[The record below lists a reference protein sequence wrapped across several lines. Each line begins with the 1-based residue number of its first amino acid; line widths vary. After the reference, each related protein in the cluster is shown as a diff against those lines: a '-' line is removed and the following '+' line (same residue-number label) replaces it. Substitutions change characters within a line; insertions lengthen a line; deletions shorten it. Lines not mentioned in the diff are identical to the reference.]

1 MKKQLQRNIEFLDK
15 DKENLLEFGERLKF
29 IRITLRH
36 TQAEFAKKLGRNS
49 STITA
54 YETGVIK
61 HPKDDFFDSCAQ
73 VFNVNPNYLKDGS
86 SPMFFK
92 EPAQLVQVELI
103 DKNQNAT
110 PSAKESSTSKAIRKS
125 PKTNTESSQSANKT
139 PKEVSTENESVEV
152 QILPKGV
159 DENGKNGFTKDE
171 FANTHQ
177 TFTHIE
183 TDENGMSVICP
194 VKEPLNSKQ
203 LNELTKQGKI
213 VDISHSLPPLKQP
226 ASYNFFV
233 FKDIELDLMV
243 YESKIYISAANVSR
257 IAKLHLINDVLL
269 YQRTFSQAE
278 LKKATF
284 RTFQE
289 LGNYNKDE
297 LYIEC
302 KGLMTCYKGHKNKD
316 IAEFMTQLKDI
327 VSDLG
332 QRFTTHF
339 RLDGECGVVL
349 FENFELGKIRV
360 KGDSEN
366 PLFCLA
372 DICKILEI
380 QNTTDTANAIKKEFD
395 DALDLIYPILD
406 NLGREQKA
414 TFISEPQLYFVLMRS
429 DKPKAKPFRQWVINE
444 VLPQIRK
451 QGKYELQPNVPQ
463 QTQLVCETSKE
474 KDKALDLALIQAR
487 NQIKLIEENKALSL
501 ENARYKALF
510 KREGEFSLRE
520 TAKLFGINTFELKSF
535 LIKENLITHYPNKDK
550 QYPTQYAKDNGFVK
564 MKLTDT
570 KRVSYD
576 IYLTMPLIERL
587 REFFGEID
595 L

>member
-73 VFNVNPNYLKDGS
+73 AFNVNPNYLKDGS

-103 DKNQNAT
+103 DKNQNT
-110 PSAKESSTSKAIRKS
+110 MPSAKESSTSKAIRKS
-125 PKTNTESSQSANKT
+125 PKTNTESSQSANKM
-139 PKEVSTENESVEV
+139 PKEVSTENESVKV

-159 DENGKNGFTKDE
+159 DENGKNSFTKDE

-203 LNELTKQGKI
+203 LNKLTKQGKI

-257 IAKLHLINDVLL
+257 IVKLHLINDVLL

-289 LGNYNKDE
+289 LGSYNKDE

-302 KGLMTCYKGHKNKD
+302 KGLMTCYKGHKK
-316 IAEFMTQLKDI
+316 
-327 VSDLG
+327 G
-332 QRFTTHF
+332 Y
-339 RLDGECGVVL
+339 C
-349 FENFELGKIRV
+349 RV
-360 KGDSEN
+360 YDS
-366 PLFCLA
+366 A
-372 DICKILEI
+372 
-380 QNTTDTANAIKKEFD
+380 
-395 DALDLIYPILD
+395 
-406 NLGREQKA
+406 
-414 TFISEPQLYFVLMRS
+414 
-429 DKPKAKPFRQWVINE
+429 
-444 VLPQIRK
+444 
-451 QGKYELQPNVPQ
+451 
-463 QTQLVCETSKE
+463 
-474 KDKALDLALIQAR
+474 
-487 NQIKLIEENKALSL
+487 
-501 ENARYKALF
+501 
-510 KREGEFSLRE
+510 
-520 TAKLFGINTFELKSF
+520 
-535 LIKENLITHYPNKDK
+535 
-550 QYPTQYAKDNGFVK
+550 
-564 MKLTDT
+564 
-570 KRVSYD
+570 
-576 IYLTMPLIERL
+576 
-587 REFFGEID
+587 
-595 L
+595 

>member
-15 DKENLLEFGERLKF
+15 GKENLLEFGERLKF
-29 IRITLRH
+29 IRSTLRH
-36 TQAEFAKKLGRNS
+36 TQAEFGKKLGRNS

-61 HPKDDFFDSCAQ
+61 HPKDEFFETCAQ
-73 VFNVNPNYLKDGS
+73 VFNVNADYLKDGS
-86 SPMFFK
+86 LPMFFK

-103 DKNQNAT
+103 DKTQNAT
-110 PSAKESSTSKAIRKS
+110 PSVKESSTSKVIRKS
-125 PKTNTESSQSANKT
+125 PKTNTDANQT
-139 PKEVSTENESVEV
+139 PKEVSIENESVEV
-152 QILPKGV
+152 QILPKG
-159 DENGKNGFTKDE
+159 D
-171 FANTHQ
+171 
-177 TFTHIE
+177 
-183 TDENGMSVICP
+183 DENGMSVICP

-203 LNELTKQGKI
+203 LNELTKQGKV
-213 VDISHSLPPLKQP
+213 VDINHSLPPLKQP

-243 YESKIYISAANVSR
+243 YESKIYISVANVSR
-257 IAKLHLINDVLL
+257 IVKLHLMNDVLL

-289 LGNYNKDE
+289 LGSYNKDE

-316 IAEFMTQLKDI
+316 IVEFMTQLKDI
-327 VSDLG
+327 VSDLQ

-372 DICKILEI
+372 DICEILELDR
-380 QNTTDTANAIKKEFD
+380 TDNVAKMIKMEFERP
-395 DALDLIYPILD
+395 LLKRGHIID

-451 QGKYELQPNVPQ
+451 QGRYEFQPNVPQ
-463 QTQLVCETSKE
+463 QTQLTCEKS
-474 KDKALDLALIQAR
+474 KDKALDLALIQAK

-587 REFFGEID
+587 KEFFGEID

>member
-15 DKENLLEFGERLKF
+15 GKENLLEFGERLKF

-61 HPKDDFFDSCAQ
+61 HPKDEFFETCAQ
-73 VFNVNPNYLKDGS
+73 VFNVNADYLKDGS

-103 DKNQNAT
+103 DKTQNAM
-110 PSAKESSTSKAIRKS
+110 PSVKESSTSKVIQKS
-125 PKTNTESSQSANKT
+125 SKTNTDANLT
-139 PKEVSTENESVEV
+139 PKEFSTENESVEV
-152 QILPKGV
+152 QILPKGD
-159 DENGKNGFTKDE
+159 DETCKNDFTKDE
-171 FANTHQ
+171 FTNTHQ

-183 TDENGMSVICP
+183 TDENGKSVICP

-203 LNELTKQGKI
+203 LNELTKQGKV
-213 VDISHSLPPLKQP
+213 VDINHSLPPLKQP

-257 IAKLHLINDVLL
+257 IVKLHLMNDVLL

-289 LGNYNKDE
+289 LGSYNKDE

-316 IAEFMTQLKDI
+316 IVEFMTQLKDI
-327 VSDLG
+327 VSDLQ

-339 RLDGECGVVL
+339 KLDGECGVVL

-366 PLFCLA
+366 PLFCLS
-372 DICKILEI
+372 DVCKILEI
-380 QNTTDTANAIKKEFD
+380 QDTYKVKQAILGEFELSTLNVGSFKTNFGVKEFTM
-395 DALDLIYPILD
+395 I
-406 NLGREQKA
+406 
-414 TFISEPQLYFVLMRS
+414 TEPQLYFVLMRS

-451 QGKYELQPNVPQ
+451 QGRYEFQPNVPQ
-463 QTQLVCETSKE
+463 QTQLTCEKS

-587 REFFGEID
+587 KEFFGEID

>member
-86 SPMFFK
+86 LPMFFK

-103 DKNQNAT
+103 DKTQNAT
-110 PSAKESSTSKAIRKS
+110 PSVKESSTSKVIRKS
-125 PKTNTESSQSANKT
+125 PKTNTDANQT

-159 DENGKNGFTKDE
+159 DENGKNSFTKDE
-171 FANTHQ
+171 FVNTHQ

-203 LNELTKQGKI
+203 LNELTKQGKV

-257 IAKLHLINDVLL
+257 IVKLHLMNDVLL

-278 LKKATF
+278 LKKAIF

-289 LGNYNKDE
+289 LGSYNKDE

-316 IAEFMTQLKDI
+316 IVEFMTQLKDI
-327 VSDLG
+327 VSDLQ
-332 QRFTTHF
+332 QRFITHF
-339 RLDGECGVVL
+339 KLDGECGVVL

-380 QNTTDTANAIKKEFD
+380 QDTYKVKQTILGEFELPTLKVGSFDSGYGIKEFTM
-395 DALDLIYPILD
+395 I
-406 NLGREQKA
+406 
-414 TFISEPQLYFVLMRS
+414 TEPQLYFVLMRS

-451 QGKYELQPNVPQ
+451 QGRYEFQPNVPQ
-463 QTQLVCETSKE
+463 QTQLTCEKG

-587 REFFGEID
+587 KEFFGEID

>member
-15 DKENLLEFGERLKF
+15 GKENLLEFGERLKF

-61 HPKDDFFDSCAQ
+61 HPKDEFFETCAQ
-73 VFNVNPNYLKDGS
+73 VFNVNADYLKDGS

-103 DKNQNAT
+103 DKTQNAT
-110 PSAKESSTSKAIRKS
+110 PSVKESSTSKVIRKS
-125 PKTNTESSQSANKT
+125 SKTNTDANLT
-139 PKEVSTENESVEV
+139 PKEFSTENESVEV
-152 QILPKGV
+152 QMLPKGV
-159 DENGKNGFTKDE
+159 
-171 FANTHQ
+171 
-177 TFTHIE
+177 
-183 TDENGMSVICP
+183 DENGMSVICP

-203 LNELTKQGKI
+203 LNELTKQGKV
-213 VDISHSLPPLKQP
+213 VDINHSLPPLKQP

-257 IAKLHLINDVLL
+257 IVKLHLMNDVLL

-289 LGNYNKDE
+289 LGSYNKDE

-316 IAEFMTQLKDI
+316 IVEFMTQLKDI
-327 VSDLG
+327 VSDLQ
-332 QRFTTHF
+332 QRFITHF
-339 RLDGECGVVL
+339 ELDGECGVVL

-395 DALDLIYPILD
+395 YALDLIYPILD

-444 VLPQIRK
+444 VLPKIRK
-451 QGKYELQPNVPQ
+451 QGRYEFQPNVPQ
-463 QTQLVCETSKE
+463 QTQLTCEKS

-587 REFFGEID
+587 KEFFGEID

>member
-73 VFNVNPNYLKDGS
+73 VFNVNADYLKDGS
-86 SPMFFK
+86 LPMFFK

-103 DKNQNAT
+103 DKTQNAT
-110 PSAKESSTSKAIRKS
+110 PSVKESSTSKVIRKS
-125 PKTNTESSQSANKT
+125 PKTNTDANQT
-139 PKEVSTENESVEV
+139 PKEVSIENESVEV
-152 QILPKGV
+152 QNLPKGD

-203 LNELTKQGKI
+203 LNELTKQGFER
-213 VDISHSLPPLKQP
+213 PL
-226 ASYNFFV
+226 
-233 FKDIELDLMV
+233 
-243 YESKIYISAANVSR
+243 
-257 IAKLHLINDVLL
+257 
-269 YQRTFSQAE
+269 
-278 LKKATF
+278 LK
-284 RTFQE
+284 R
-289 LGNYNKDE
+289 
-297 LYIEC
+297 
-302 KGLMTCYKGHKNKD
+302 GH
-316 IAEFMTQLKDI
+316 II
-327 VSDLG
+327 
-332 QRFTTHF
+332 
-339 RLDGECGVVL
+339 
-349 FENFELGKIRV
+349 
-360 KGDSEN
+360 
-366 PLFCLA
+366 
-372 DICKILEI
+372 
-380 QNTTDTANAIKKEFD
+380 
-395 DALDLIYPILD
+395 D

-451 QGKYELQPNVPQ
+451 QGRYEFQPNTPQ
-463 QTQLVCETSKE
+463 QTQLVCETNKE

-587 REFFGEID
+587 KEFFGEID

>member
-15 DKENLLEFGERLKF
+15 GKENLLEFGERLKF

-61 HPKDDFFDSCAQ
+61 HPKDEFFETCAQ
-73 VFNVNPNYLKDGS
+73 VFNVNADYLKDGS

-103 DKNQNAT
+103 DKTQNAT
-110 PSAKESSTSKAIRKS
+110 PSVKESSTSKVIRKS
-125 PKTNTESSQSANKT
+125 SKTNTDANLT
-139 PKEVSTENESVEV
+139 PKEFSTENESVEV
-152 QILPKGV
+152 QMLPKGV
-159 DENGKNGFTKDE
+159 
-171 FANTHQ
+171 
-177 TFTHIE
+177 
-183 TDENGMSVICP
+183 DENGMSVICP

-203 LNELTKQGKI
+203 LNELTKQGKV
-213 VDISHSLPPLKQP
+213 VDINHSLPPLKQP

-257 IAKLHLINDVLL
+257 IVKLHLMNDVLL

-289 LGNYNKDE
+289 LGSYNKDE

-316 IAEFMTQLKDI
+316 IVEFMTQLKDI
-327 VSDLG
+327 VSDLQ
-332 QRFTTHF
+332 QRFITHF
-339 RLDGECGVVL
+339 ELDGECGVVL

-372 DICKILEI
+372 DICEILEHSNASRVKEILKIEFGKGLTQSYPLETKGGI
-380 QNTTDTANAIKKEFD
+380 Q
-395 DALDLIYPILD
+395 
-406 NLGREQKA
+406 QA
-414 TFISEPQLYFVLMRS
+414 TFITEPQLYFVLMRS

-451 QGKYELQPNVPQ
+451 QGRYEFQPNVPQ
-463 QTQLVCETSKE
+463 QTQLTCEKS

-587 REFFGEID
+587 KEFFGEID

>member
-15 DKENLLEFGERLKF
+15 GKENLLEFGERLKF

-61 HPKDDFFDSCAQ
+61 HPKDEFFETCAQ
-73 VFNVNPNYLKDGS
+73 VFNVNADYLKDGS
-86 SPMFFK
+86 LPMFFK

-103 DKNQNAT
+103 DKTQNAT
-110 PSAKESSTSKAIRKS
+110 PSVKESSTSKVIRKS
-125 PKTNTESSQSANKT
+125 PKTNTDANQT
-139 PKEVSTENESVEV
+139 PKEVSIENESVEV
-152 QILPKGV
+152 QNLPKGD

-203 LNELTKQGKI
+203 LNELTKQGKV

-257 IAKLHLINDVLL
+257 IVKLHLINDVLL

-289 LGNYNKDE
+289 LGSYNKDE

-327 VSDLG
+327 VSDLQ

-372 DICKILEI
+372 DICEILELDR
-380 QNTTDTANAIKKEFD
+380 TDNVAKAIKAEFERP
-395 DALDLIYPILD
+395 LLKRGHIID

-451 QGKYELQPNVPQ
+451 QGRYEFQPNVPQ
-463 QTQLVCETSKE
+463 QTQLVCETNKE

-587 REFFGEID
+587 KEFFGEID

>member
-61 HPKDDFFDSCAQ
+61 HPKDEFFETCAQ
-73 VFNVNPNYLKDGS
+73 VFNVNADYLKDGS
-86 SPMFFK
+86 LPMFFK

-103 DKNQNAT
+103 DKTQNAT
-110 PSAKESSTSKAIRKS
+110 PSVKESSTSKVIRKS
-125 PKTNTESSQSANKT
+125 PKTNTDANQT
-139 PKEVSTENESVEV
+139 PKEVSIENESVEV
-152 QILPKGV
+152 QNLPKGD

-203 LNELTKQGKI
+203 LNELTKQGKV

-257 IAKLHLINDVLL
+257 IVKLHLINDVLL

-289 LGNYNKDE
+289 LGSYNKDE

-327 VSDLG
+327 VSDLQ

-372 DICKILEI
+372 DICEILGL
-380 QNTTDTANAIKKEFD
+380 QNPTHATNAIKTEFELPTLNVASFDSGYGVKEFTM
-395 DALDLIYPILD
+395 I
-406 NLGREQKA
+406 
-414 TFISEPQLYFVLMRS
+414 TEPQLYFVLMRS

-451 QGKYELQPNVPQ
+451 QGRYEFQPNTPQ
-463 QTQLVCETSKE
+463 QTQLVCETNKE

-587 REFFGEID
+587 KEFFGEID

>member
-103 DKNQNAT
+103 DKTQNAT
-110 PSAKESSTSKAIRKS
+110 PSVKESSTSKVIRKS
-125 PKTNTESSQSANKT
+125 PKTNTDANQT
-139 PKEVSTENESVEV
+139 PKEVSIENESVEV
-152 QILPKGV
+152 QILPKG
-159 DENGKNGFTKDE
+159 D
-171 FANTHQ
+171 
-177 TFTHIE
+177 
-183 TDENGMSVICP
+183 DENGMSVICP

-203 LNELTKQGKI
+203 LNELTKQGKV
-213 VDISHSLPPLKQP
+213 VDINHSLPPLKQP

-243 YESKIYISAANVSR
+243 YESKIYISVANVSR
-257 IAKLHLINDVLL
+257 IVKLHLMNDVLL

-289 LGNYNKDE
+289 LGSYNKDE

-316 IAEFMTQLKDI
+316 IVEFMTQLKDI
-327 VSDLG
+327 VSDLQ

-372 DICKILEI
+372 DICEILELDR
-380 QNTTDTANAIKKEFD
+380 TDNVAKMIKMEFERP
-395 DALDLIYPILD
+395 LLKRGHIID

-451 QGKYELQPNVPQ
+451 QGRYEFQPNVPQ
-463 QTQLVCETSKE
+463 QTQLTCEKS
-474 KDKALDLALIQAR
+474 KDKALDLALIQAK

-587 REFFGEID
+587 KEFFGEID

>member
-1 MKKQLQRNIEFLDK
+1 MSCFI
-15 DKENLLEFGERLKF
+15 KELSVK
-29 IRITLRH
+29 
-36 TQAEFAKKLGRNS
+36 
-49 STITA
+49 
-54 YETGVIK
+54 
-61 HPKDDFFDSCAQ
+61 
-73 VFNVNPNYLKDGS
+73 
-86 SPMFFK
+86 
-92 EPAQLVQVELI
+92 
-103 DKNQNAT
+103 
-110 PSAKESSTSKAIRKS
+110 PS
-125 PKTNTESSQSANKT
+125 
-139 PKEVSTENESVEV
+139 
-152 QILPKGV
+152 
-159 DENGKNGFTKDE
+159 
-171 FANTHQ
+171 
-177 TFTHIE
+177 
-183 TDENGMSVICP
+183 
-194 VKEPLNSKQ
+194 
-203 LNELTKQGKI
+203 
-213 VDISHSLPPLKQP
+213 
-226 ASYNFFV
+226 
-233 FKDIELDLMV
+233 
-243 YESKIYISAANVSR
+243 
-257 IAKLHLINDVLL
+257 
-269 YQRTFSQAE
+269 

-327 VSDLG
+327 VSDLE

-339 RLDGECGVVL
+339 RLDGECGVIL

-372 DICKILEI
+372 DICKILELTTPAKVASAINTEFDKGGEFNSYPLKTTGGI
-380 QNTTDTANAIKKEFD
+380 QNF
-395 DALDLIYPILD
+395 
-406 NLGREQKA
+406 
-414 TFISEPQLYFVLMRS
+414 TFISESELYFVLMRS

-451 QGKYELQPNVPQ
+451 QGKYELQPNAPQ

-587 REFFGEID
+587 KEFFGEID

>member
-15 DKENLLEFGERLKF
+15 GKENLLEFGERLKF

-61 HPKDDFFDSCAQ
+61 HPKDEFFETCAQ
-73 VFNVNPNYLKDGS
+73 VFNVNADYLKDGS
-86 SPMFFK
+86 LPMFFK

-103 DKNQNAT
+103 DKTQNAT
-110 PSAKESSTSKAIRKS
+110 PSVKESSTSKVIRKS
-125 PKTNTESSQSANKT
+125 PKTNTDANQT
-139 PKEVSTENESVEV
+139 PKEVSIENESVEV
-152 QILPKGV
+152 QNLPKGD

-203 LNELTKQGKI
+203 LNELTKQGKV

-257 IAKLHLINDVLL
+257 IVKLHLINDVLL

-289 LGNYNKDE
+289 LGSYNKDE

-302 KGLMTCYKGHKNKD
+302 KGLMTCYKGHKNND

-327 VSDLG
+327 VSDLQ

-372 DICKILEI
+372 DICEILELDR
-380 QNTTDTANAIKKEFD
+380 TDNVAKAIKAEFERP
-395 DALDLIYPILD
+395 LLKRGHIID

-451 QGKYELQPNVPQ
+451 QGRYEFQPNTPQ
-463 QTQLVCETSKE
+463 QTQLVCETNKE

-587 REFFGEID
+587 KEFFGEID

>member
-61 HPKDDFFDSCAQ
+61 HPKDEFFETCAQ
-73 VFNVNPNYLKDGS
+73 VFNVNADYLKDGS
-86 SPMFFK
+86 LPMFFK

-103 DKNQNAT
+103 DKTQNAT
-110 PSAKESSTSKAIRKS
+110 PSVKESSTSKVIRKS
-125 PKTNTESSQSANKT
+125 PKTNTDANQT
-139 PKEVSTENESVEV
+139 PKEVSIENESVEV
-152 QILPKGV
+152 QNLPKGD

-203 LNELTKQGKI
+203 LNELTKQGKV

-257 IAKLHLINDVLL
+257 IVKLHLINDVLL

-289 LGNYNKDE
+289 LGSYNKDE

-327 VSDLG
+327 VSDLQ

-372 DICKILEI
+372 DICEILELDR
-380 QNTTDTANAIKKEFD
+380 TDNVAKAIKAEFERP
-395 DALDLIYPILD
+395 LLKRGHIID

-451 QGKYELQPNVPQ
+451 QGRYEFQPNTPQ
-463 QTQLVCETSKE
+463 QTQLVCETNKE

-587 REFFGEID
+587 KEFFGEID

>member
-15 DKENLLEFGERLKF
+15 GKENLLEFGERLKF

-36 TQAEFAKKLGRNS
+36 TQAEFGKKLGRNS

-61 HPKDDFFDSCAQ
+61 HPKDEFFETCAQ
-73 VFNVNPNYLKDGS
+73 VFNVNADYLKDGS
-86 SPMFFK
+86 LHMFFK

-103 DKNQNAT
+103 DKTQNAT
-110 PSAKESSTSKAIRKS
+110 PSVKESSTSKVIRKS
-125 PKTNTESSQSANKT
+125 PKTNTDANQT
-139 PKEVSTENESVEV
+139 PKEVSIENESVEV
-152 QILPKGV
+152 QILPKG
-159 DENGKNGFTKDE
+159 D
-171 FANTHQ
+171 
-177 TFTHIE
+177 
-183 TDENGMSVICP
+183 DENGMSVICP

-203 LNELTKQGKI
+203 LNELTKQGKV
-213 VDISHSLPPLKQP
+213 VDINHSLPPLKQP

-243 YESKIYISAANVSR
+243 YESKIYISVANVSR
-257 IAKLHLINDVLL
+257 IVKLHLMNDVLL

-289 LGNYNKDE
+289 LGSYNKDE

-316 IAEFMTQLKDI
+316 IVEFMTQLKDI
-327 VSDLG
+327 VSDLQ

-372 DICKILEI
+372 DICEILELDR
-380 QNTTDTANAIKKEFD
+380 TDNVAKMIKMEFERP
-395 DALDLIYPILD
+395 LLKRGHIID

-451 QGKYELQPNVPQ
+451 QGRYEFQPNVPQ
-463 QTQLVCETSKE
+463 QTQLTCEKS
-474 KDKALDLALIQAR
+474 KDKALDLALIQAK

-587 REFFGEID
+587 KEFFGEID

>member
-1 MKKQLQRNIEFLDK
+1 MSCQR
-15 DKENLLEFGERLKF
+15 
-29 IRITLRH
+29 
-36 TQAEFAKKLGRNS
+36 
-49 STITA
+49 
-54 YETGVIK
+54 
-61 HPKDDFFDSCAQ
+61 
-73 VFNVNPNYLKDGS
+73 
-86 SPMFFK
+86 
-92 EPAQLVQVELI
+92 
-103 DKNQNAT
+103 
-110 PSAKESSTSKAIRKS
+110 AI
-125 PKTNTESSQSANKT
+125 
-139 PKEVSTENESVEV
+139 
-152 QILPKGV
+152 
-159 DENGKNGFTKDE
+159 
-171 FANTHQ
+171 
-177 TFTHIE
+177 
-183 TDENGMSVICP
+183 
-194 VKEPLNSKQ
+194 NSKQ
-203 LNELTKQGKI
+203 LNKLTKQGKI

-257 IAKLHLINDVLL
+257 IVKLHLINDVLL

-289 LGNYNKDE
+289 LGSYNKDE

-316 IAEFMTQLKDI
+316 IVEFMTQLKDI
-327 VSDLG
+327 VSDLQ

-372 DICKILEI
+372 DICEILELDR
-380 QNTTDTANAIKKEFD
+380 TDNVAKMIKMEFERP
-395 DALDLIYPILD
+395 LLKRGHIID

-587 REFFGEID
+587 KEFFGEID